1 LAVFDAVYYGGDCN
15 AGSKTIAVNLPNDEI
30 IQQYWGTRRSQL
42 KNTMKAK
49 FDAIVMPISKE
60 MIHKSQQ
67 KNINFDAF
75 FNNVMFH
82 EVAHGL
88 GVKNLVSDPTKTV
101 REALGADYSAIEEC
115 KADVLGLYMVTSLNE
130 AGVLKGNLDDFY
142 VTFVASVYRSVRFGA
157 SSAHGRANMIIFNT
171 LMQKGCL
178 ERSGK
183 GLKVNVG
190 LMKNAIRELATE
202 LLHLQGDGDRAAVTK
217 MLTERGSIDASL
229 ELELKGIQKKKIPV
243 DIVFEQGIK
252 VLGLER
258 FETK

>member
-1 LAVFDAVYYGGDCN
+1 
-15 AGSKTIAVNLPNDEI
+15 
-30 IQQYWGTRRSQL
+30 
-42 KNTMKAK
+42 
-49 FDAIVMPISKE
+49 
-60 MIHKSQQ
+60 
-67 KNINFDAF
+67 
-75 FNNVMFH
+75 
-82 EVAHGL
+82 
-88 GVKNLVSDPTKTV
+88 
-101 REALGADYSAIEEC
+101 
-115 KADVLGLYMVTSLNE
+115 
-130 AGVLKGNLDDFY
+130 
-142 VTFVASVYRSVRFGA
+142 
-157 SSAHGRANMIIFNT
+157 
-171 LMQKGCL
+171 MQKGCL
-178 ERSGK
+178 ERSSK